1 MFYRL
6 VQICRGSPKKEGE
19 VYGHMVSCK
28 RKVCNFQTCADFS
41 DDVLSPQV
49 VTSLRRDRV
58 IQVSCGCAHKVALTS
73 KGHMFSWGSANT

>member
-1 MFYRL
+1 MPKITFRFSES
-6 VQICRGSPKKEGE
+6 IC
-19 VYGHMVSCK
+19 SCY
-28 RKVCNFQTCADFS
+28 CCSFSS

-49 VTSLRRDRV
+49 VTSLRRHRV